1 MSMTRR
7 EAAAI
12 TRLWRGWI
20 QDRKTNNRAYR
31 EFVLDVIRAE
41 PGLQHLDLFDILDA
55 IVNGEAWEPVAAERG
70 SDPHRATARGAR
82 TGDAAEHRAGR
93 QAGASRIVEVEESA
107 N

>member
-31 EFVLDVIRAE
+31 ECVLDVIRAE

-55 IVNGEAWEPVAAERG
+55 IVNGGADIDAVIAGLLARPLRAE
-70 SDPHRATARGAR
+70 T
-82 TGDAAEHRAGR
+82 
-93 QAGASRIVEVEESA
+93 
-107 N
+107 